1 MNTKSQKM
9 CLWAGVLCPV
19 FLFAGLW
26 PAAGF
31 FPPHLPTASAEEIAA
46 IYRQNA
52 TGIRVGM
59 FLMMIGGALLAPIV
73 AVISA
78 QMRRIENSRTPVL
91 SYLQLAT
98 GSPITLILIIGA
110 MIWSWASFRPDR
122 PPELTLLIN
131 DLGWIFFVMPF
142 TLGSIQNLAI
152 GFAIIFDKNRQ
163 PVFDRWVGYFNLWM
177 AVFIVPAGLVVMFKT
192 GPFAWNGLLAFWVP
206 ASVFFLW
213 FFVMTL
219 ALFKAIR
226 QQEAESGQANG

>member
-1 MNTKSQKM
+1 MNTKSQM
-9 CLWAGVLCPV
+9 VCVWAGLMAPVLL
-19 FLFAGLW
+19 FLGLW

-31 FPPHLPTASAEEIAA
+31 FPPHLPTASAEAIAA
-46 IYRQNA
+46 IYQQNA
-52 TGIRVGM
+52 TGIRIGM

-78 QMRRIENSRTPVL
+78 QMRRIENSKTPVL

-98 GSPITLILIIGA
+98 GAPIALIIIVGA
-110 MIWSWASFRPDR
+110 MIWSLASFRPDR
-122 PPELTLLIN
+122 PPEMTLMLN

-152 GFAIIFDKNRQ
+152 GFAILFDRNPR

-177 AVFIVPAGLVVMFKT
+177 AVFIVPAGFVVMFKT

-213 FFVMTL
+213 FFVMGIS
-219 ALFKAIR
+219 LFKAIR
-226 QQEAESGQANG
+226 QQAAERS